1 VLFRSS
7 YFKICQLT
15 KDIRIVVIGGSAG
28 SISTVRKILF
38 SIRNDFPLPIILCLH
53 RLKEVSS
60 GFVESLN
67 INSKIMVVEPYD
79 KDPIKPGF
87 AYLSPSNYHLL
98 IEGTQNFALSTESDI
113 NYSRP
118 SLDITF
124 ETAGNSFR
132 EKMAGIILSG
142 ANTDGSKGL
151 YSAFTNGAYTI
162 IQKPE
167 NAQFSTMPEEAL
179 KYFTPHKILTED
191 EIVAFINSLT
201 NNHYV

>member
-1 VLFRSS
+1 M
-7 YFKICQLT
+7 I
-15 KDIRIVVIGGSAG
+15 KDIKIIVIGGSAG
-28 SISTVRKILF
+28 SFNTVRKVLS
-38 SIRNDFPLPIILCLH
+38 SIGKDFPLPIILCLH
-53 RLKEVSS
+53 RLKDIRS

-67 INSKIMVVEPYD
+67 ISSNLMVVEPLD

-98 IEGTQNFALSTESDI
+98 IENAQNFALSTEPDI

-132 EKMAGIILSG
+132 DKMAGIILSG

-151 YSAFTNGAYTI
+151 FSAFKNGAYTI

-167 NAQFSTMPEEAL
+167 NAQFNIMPGEAI
-179 KYFTPHKILTED
+179 KYFTPHKILTDD
-191 EIVAFINSLT
+191 EIVVFINSLT
-201 NNHYV
+201 CNNYV